1 MKDAIRP
8 PFTASG
14 SLACVKTPSSLQKKK
29 LKLGE
34 RTSLHRLRVL
44 LT

>member
-8 PFTASG
+8 PFTASS
-14 SLACVKTPSSLQKKK
+14 SLACVQTPSPLKKE

-44 LT
+44 LA

>member
-8 PFTASG
+8 PFTASS
-14 SLACVKTPSSLQKKK
+14 SLACIHTPSSVQKKTK
-29 LKLGE
+29 LEE